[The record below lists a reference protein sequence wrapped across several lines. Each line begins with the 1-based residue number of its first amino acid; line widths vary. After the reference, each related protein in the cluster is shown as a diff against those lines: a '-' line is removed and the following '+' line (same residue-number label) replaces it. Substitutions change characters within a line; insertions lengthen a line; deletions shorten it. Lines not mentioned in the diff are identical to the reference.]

1 DPVANRT
8 ARPHPAQAHRRSL
21 RRMARR
27 PRPGPAAAPA
37 LSAALV
43 CDASDRGRLR
53 PSFRP
58 AAGRAPLGL
67 DHRPLHRRVRRLPQP
82 HPAPRSGRGVHPTR
96 RDRGR
101 ITMTK
106 TVAYH
111 WHLRKVMNEHG
122 MQSTTDLVPLLADRG
137 VVMTSTQVYRIVT
150 GQPER
155 LNMAFL
161 SALCDIFGCTPADLI
176 EPYAAS
182 SSQRGRKTGTAGAAK
197 PPTSGSKNRPTR
209 ATIHGAD
216 ES

>member
-1 DPVANRT
+1 
-8 ARPHPAQAHRRSL
+8 
-21 RRMARR
+21 
-27 PRPGPAAAPA
+27 
-37 LSAALV
+37 
-43 CDASDRGRLR
+43 
-53 PSFRP
+53 
-58 AAGRAPLGL
+58 
-67 DHRPLHRRVRRLPQP
+67 
-82 HPAPRSGRGVHPTR
+82 
-96 RDRGR
+96 
-101 ITMTK
+101 MTK

-161 SALCDIFGCTPADLI
+161 AALCDIFACTPADLI
-176 EPYAAS
+176 EPYVAS
-182 SSQRGRKTGTAGAAK
+182 SSQRGRKTGTAGPAK
-197 PPTSGSKNRPTR
+197 PSASGSKNRPTR